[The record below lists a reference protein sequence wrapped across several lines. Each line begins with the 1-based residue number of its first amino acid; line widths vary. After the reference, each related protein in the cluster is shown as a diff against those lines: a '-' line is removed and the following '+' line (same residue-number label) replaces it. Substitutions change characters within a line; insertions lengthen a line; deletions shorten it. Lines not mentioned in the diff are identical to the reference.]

1 MTKCVRLSECY
12 RRLSRNLSSWQSHQ
26 IKQETFEIKAASK

>member
-1 MTKCVRLSECY
+1 MTECVRLSEYY
-12 RRLSRNLSSWQSHQ
+12 RKSLRNLFSWQSHQ